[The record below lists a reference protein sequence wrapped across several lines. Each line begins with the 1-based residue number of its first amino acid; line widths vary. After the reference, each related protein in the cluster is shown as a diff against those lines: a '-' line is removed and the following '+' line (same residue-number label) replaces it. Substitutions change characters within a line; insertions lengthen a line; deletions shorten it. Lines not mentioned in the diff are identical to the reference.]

1 MLAAPPPMDFSVDM
15 SCDIKVNNSCE
26 LCNRKVNE
34 VMQSLTAFYSV
45 TYLGENNT
53 IKLKA
58 RANPNVI
65 MGISHKYGDHGKITN
80 FHMNGQPVTPQPG
93 GGCYYGPSGYNLPSN
108 APGYYPYPSPYAP
121 PPQFLPGNYG
131 YPWPNPPPPQKE
143 STPQGIYKQHT
154 APPAYVMQ
162 PPPPMPLSSYSYIE
176 PPYWPMSGR

>member
-26 LCNRKVNE
+26 LCHRKVNE

-80 FHMNGQPVTPQPG
+80 FHMNGQP
-93 GGCYYGPSGYNLPSN
+93 
-108 APGYYPYPSPYAP
+108 
-121 PPQFLPGNYG
+121 FLPGNYG
-131 YPWPNPPPPQKE
+131 YPLPNPPPPQKE
-143 STPQGIYKQHT
+143 STPPQGIYKQHT
-154 APPAYVMQ
+154 APPSYVMQ